1 MGMYDHLYVEDLSLL
16 PLSDEERSLL
26 STSTEWQTKSLDST
40 LTDVFITPN
49 RRLEV
54 LSFEYEE
61 VPKEERPYP
70 DDDGFMGMIGSL
82 RRVNERRV
90 DTGHHGYLSF
100 YTRLADELLEFRAKF
115 TDGVMVGIERVS
127 PKYDNDGKD

>member
-61 VPKEERPYP
+61 VPREERPHP

-82 RRVNERRV
+82 RRVNKRRV
-90 DTGHHGYLSF
+90 DTGHHGYLNF
-100 YTRLADELLEFRAKF
+100 YTSHKGEWLEFMAKF

-127 PKYDNDGKD
+127 PKYDNGGKD

>member
-26 STSTEWQTKSLDST
+26 STSTGWQTKSLDST

-70 DDDGFMGMIGSL
+70 NDEGILGLMGSL
-82 RRVNERRV
+82 RRVGECRDDVN
-90 DTGHHGYLSF
+90 HHRYLSF

-127 PKYDNDGKD
+127 PKYDNGGKD